1 MQAHINE
8 YLFVI
13 IVLII
18 IYLVLEFIS
27 QYKYL
32 KKIIKKVKTKH
43 KNYWKKTKS
52 FENIIFTY
60 SPLIRYCLINHKK
73 LPKDKEIL
81 DLAKKYRKIE
91 IIKYFIILLI
101 VILIINLLQRF
112 I

>member
-1 MQAHINE
+1 MVEVNE
-8 YLFVI
+8 YLI
-13 IVLII
+13 IITILIL

-32 KKIIKKVKTKH
+32 NKILNKIKIKH
-43 KNYWKKTKS
+43 KQYWKKTKS
-52 FENIIFTY
+52 FQNIIFTY

-73 LPKDKEIL
+73 LPKDNEIL

-91 IIKYFIILLI
+91 IIKYFIISLI
-101 VILIINLLQRF
+101 VILIIYLF